1 MTRVLVTGANGFV
14 GSVLCP
20 LLAERGYGVRVAIR
34 GTARPPPAAMGSVV
48 IGDIGAR
55 TDWAEALTGVEMVVH
70 LAARAHQP
78 GDGPQDAARYLET
91 NAYGTQRLAQQAAD
105 SGVRRFIYLS
115 SVKVNG
121 EETRA
126 RAFGGE
132 DPPQPEDDYGRSK
145 WQAET
150 LLAAV
155 ARVSGMSCA
164 VVRSPLV
171 YGPGVRANFLR
182 LLQWVD
188 RERPLPFG
196 SVRNQRSLVSA
207 ANLCDL
213 LARLLEHPAAAG
225 RVWMVA
231 DGTGVSTPE
240 LIRRLARLMGRRA
253 RLLPVPV
260 PLLRLAAALV
270 GRGPQARRLC
280 GSLVVDVSQT
290 RDLLQW
296 TPPLS
301 VDEGLAR
308 TVNWYLS
315 RSQAPRA

>member
-34 GTARPPPAAMGSVV
+34 GAARPPPAAMESVV

-55 TDWAEALTGVEMVVH
+55 TDWAEALAGVDMIVH
-70 LAARAHQP
+70 LAARAHQQ
-78 GDGPQDAARYLET
+78 GDGPRDAARYLET
-91 NAYGTQRLAQQAAD
+91 NAYGTQRLAQQAAA
-105 SGVRRFIYLS
+105 SGVRRFVYLS

-121 EETRA
+121 EETGA

-145 WQAET
+145 WQAEK

-155 ARVSGMSCA
+155 AGVSGMSCA
-164 VVRSPLV
+164 VARSPLV

-188 RERPLPFG
+188 RERPLPFA
-196 SVRNQRSLVSA
+196 SVRNRRSLVSA

-213 LARLLEHPAAAG
+213 LALLLEHPAAAG

-231 DGTGVSTPE
+231 DGTDVSTPE

-260 PLLRLAAALV
+260 PLLRLAGALV

-280 GSLVVDVSQT
+280 GSLAVDVSQT

-296 TPPLS
+296 SAPLS

-308 TVNWYLS
+308 TVDWYRS
-315 RSQAPRA
+315 RGPTLR